1 MLNFVRT
8 SADRVSSALK
18 AAGGIPNKCGNVN
31 IDKDV
36 SKVNLTCGVVT
47 PITEYVGK
55 LAADIESL
63 YSVMVPIVIINET
76 SKLEDNKTYHFD
88 GYTHR
93 DPHTGRVVFLCERVR
108 PRDDDIKSYKLDDD
122 KWERLKK
129 FRPKNWKE
137 KTISSKIND
146 VLYELK
152 VNHHKMN
159 KRNEI
164 ALATLLTYASPLDY
178 VYGNYGT
185 TGNRGW
191 METYIAGDTTTG
203 KSEVVLKTMAA
214 IGLGFLVEGESVSYP
229 GMVGATFQHPGH
241 KGYAINWGLFPRH
254 DKRLVV
260 VDEAH
265 NENAMDVLP
274 RLNDVR
280 RSGIAKITKACQGT
294 APARVRKIVV
304 SNPPHQ
310 NTTDDYGFNVEIMR
324 DVMKTPEAIAR
335 FDLFLCTRNVDTS
348 TTEATAISMDIPE
361 YYGPDLNELI
371 RFIWSITIR

>member
-1 MLNFVRT
+1 MSKYEIVDITKICNAENIGRPTTFAGELSNKEEVPYIGYSELRTSCTPNDNSQVCARCPAMAQGSRYVRINASNAAMLNFVRT

-164 ALATLLTYASPLDY
+164 ALADRDWETSSAVPTYHRQ
-178 VYGNYGT
+178 VC
-185 TGNRGW
+185 R
-191 METYIAGDTTTG
+191 I
-203 KSEVVLKTMAA
+203 
-214 IGLGFLVEGESVSYP
+214 
-229 GMVGATFQHPGH
+229 
-241 KGYAINWGLFPRH
+241 
-254 DKRLVV
+254 
-260 VDEAH
+260 
-265 NENAMDVLP
+265 
-274 RLNDVR
+274 
-280 RSGIAKITKACQGT
+280 
-294 APARVRKIVV
+294 
-304 SNPPHQ
+304 
-310 NTTDDYGFNVEIMR
+310 
-324 DVMKTPEAIAR
+324 
-335 FDLFLCTRNVDTS
+335 
-348 TTEATAISMDIPE
+348 
-361 YYGPDLNELI
+361 
-371 RFIWSITIR
+371 